1 MTKNYLKFA
10 TKSEILYN
18 CLIKQKLIATNKK
31 QIMKNFTRLFVILL
45 AAVLMSGCSS
55 LDKMKK
61 NANLVKYEITPK
73 VLETHAGIVAAQ
85 VKATYPEKYFDKNTT
100 LKITPVLVYEG
111 GETAFDELL
120 FAQGEKVL
128 ANNKSVSW
136 TGGTI
141 NWSGDVNYIPE
152 MKVSE
157 FLLRVEAER
166 KGKTLAFDPIKLAD
180 GVIAT
185 STLVEDHAKP
195 IVLKD
200 KYQRIVPEQKM
211 ADILYIIN
219 RSDIRPAELKAE
231 DIQALKDYIAL
242 VMQNDRM
249 EVKGVTTSSY
259 ASPDGP
265 LTLNEKLSVQRGKA
279 AEKYLQKEY
288 GKIPEL
294 AELFSSQTTA
304 EDWDGFKT
312 LVQESSMAD
321 KELILR
327 VLSMYQD
334 PNVREQEIK
343 NMSTAYEAL
352 AEEILPQLRRSKFI
366 VDVNLVGLSDEEI
379 LNAVKNDP
387 SILSLEQ
394 LLYAATLTEDPMEML
409 KDYQLAA
416 EKEPKCYR
424 AWNNI
429 GWVYL
434 SMGKADEAMQALEK
448 AKALK
453 NDDNVKNNMGF
464 AALLQGDIQ
473 AAAEYFNS
481 MSAATPESRFGLGTI
496 AIHEGK
502 YDQAV
507 NFLSDKP
514 SMNLALAQLLK
525 GDLNKAKTTIESV
538 KPCKC
543 GAPSY
548 LKAVIAARLDDKD
561 GVINGLREAIGYN
574 SDWKNYARTDL
585 EFAKFFLDDTFD
597 SITK

>member
-1 MTKNYLKFA
+1 
-10 TKSEILYN
+10 
-18 CLIKQKLIATNKK
+18 
-31 QIMKNFTRLFVILL
+31 MKNFTRLFVILL

-61 NANLVKYEITPK
+61 NANLVKYEISPK

-85 VKATYPEKYFDKNTT
+85 VKVTYPEKYFDKNTT
-100 LKITPVLVYEG
+100 LKITPVLSYEG

-120 FAQGEKVL
+120 FTQGEKVL
-128 ANNKSVSW
+128 ANNKPVAW
-136 TGGTI
+136 TGGTV

-157 FLLRVEAER
+157 FLLYIDAER
-166 KGKTLAFDPIKLAD
+166 KGRTLSFDPIKLAD

-185 STLVEDHAKP
+185 STLVEYHAMP

-200 KYQRIVPEQKM
+200 NYQRIVPEQKV
-211 ADILYIIN
+211 ADILYNIN
-219 RSDIRPAELKAE
+219 QSNIRPSELKSA

-242 VMQNDRM
+242 VMENERM
-249 EVKGVTTSSY
+249 EVKGVTNSSY

-265 LTLNEKLSVQRGKA
+265 LALNEKLSVERGKA
-279 AEKYLQKEY
+279 ADRYLKREY

-294 AELFSSQTTA
+294 AELFASQTTA
-304 EDWDGFKT
+304 EDWEGFKT
-312 LVQESSMAD
+312 LVQESSIAD

-334 PNVREQEIK
+334 PVVREQEIK
-343 NMSTAYEAL
+343 NMATAYEAL
-352 AEEILPQLRRSKFI
+352 ADQVLPKLRRSKLI
-366 VDVNLVGLSDEEI
+366 VDVNLIGLSDEEI
-379 LNAVKNDP
+379 LAAIKDDP

-394 LLYAATLTEDPMEML
+394 LLYAATLTNDTKDML
-409 KDYQLAA
+409 KYYEMAA
-416 EKEPKCYR
+416 EKDPKCYR

-429 GWVYL
+429 GWTYL
-434 SMGKADEAMQALEK
+434 QMGKADDAMVALEK

-464 AALLQGDIQ
+464 AALLKGDIS
-473 AAAEYFNS
+473 AASEYFNS
-481 MSAATPESRFGLGTI
+481 MSAATPESKFGLGTI

-507 NFLSDKP
+507 NLLSDTP
-514 SMNLALAQLLK
+514 TMNLALAQLLK
-525 GDLNKAKTTIESV
+525 GDINKAKTTMDAVE
-538 KPCKC
+538 PCKC

-548 LKAVIAARLDDKD
+548 LKAVIAARLDNKD
-561 GVINGLREAIGYN
+561 GVINGLREAFGYN
-574 SDWKNYARTDL
+574 AKWKNYALTDL
-585 EFAKFFLDDTFD
+585 EFAKYFTDDAF
-597 SITK
+597 IAVTK

>member
-1 MTKNYLKFA
+1 
-10 TKSEILYN
+10 
-18 CLIKQKLIATNKK
+18 
-31 QIMKNFTRLFVILL
+31 MKNFTRLFVILL
-45 AAVLMSGCSS
+45 AAVLVSGCSS

-85 VKATYPEKYFDKNTT
+85 VVATYPEKYFDKNTT

-136 TGGTI
+136 TGGTV
-141 NWSGDVNYIPE
+141 NWAGDVNYIPQ

-157 FLLRVEAER
+157 FMLRVEAER
-166 KGKTLAFDPIKLAD
+166 KGKMLAFDPIKLAD

-185 STLVEDHAKP
+185 STLVEDHAMP
-195 IVLKD
+195 IALKD
-200 KYQRIVPEQKM
+200 NYQRIVPEQKM
-211 ADILYIIN
+211 ADILYNIN
-219 RSDIRPAELKAE
+219 RSDIRTTELKAA
-231 DIQALKDYIAL
+231 DIQALKDYIAM
-242 VMQNDRM
+242 VMENQRIQ
-249 EVKGVTTSSY
+249 VKGVTTSSY

-265 LTLNEKLSVQRGKA
+265 LTLNEKLSVERGKA
-279 AEKYLQKEY
+279 AEKYLKKEY

-294 AELFSSQTTA
+294 TDLFASQTTA

-312 LVQESSMAD
+312 LVQESSIAD

-334 PNVREQEIK
+334 PVVREQEIK
-343 NMSTAYEAL
+343 NMSTAYETL
-352 AEEILPQLRRSKFI
+352 ADQILPQLRRSKFI
-366 VDVNLVGLSDEEI
+366 VDVDLIGLSDDEI
-379 LNAVKNDP
+379 LSAIKNDP

-394 LLYAATLTEDPMEML
+394 ILYAATLTEDPQEML
-409 KDYQLAA
+409 NYYQLAA

-434 SMGKADEAMQALEK
+434 NMGKADEAMQALEK

-464 AALLQGDIQ
+464 AALLQGDIK
-473 AAAEYFNS
+473 AASEYFNS
-481 MSAATPESRFGLGTI
+481 MSAATPESKFGLGTI
-496 AIHEGK
+496 AIHEGN

-507 NFLSDKP
+507 NFLGDKP
-514 SMNLALAQLLK
+514 TMNLALAQLLK
-525 GDLNKAKTTIESV
+525 GDINKAKTTMESV

-548 LKAVIAARLDDKD
+548 LKAIIAARLDNKD
-561 GVINGLREAIGYN
+561 GVVNGLREAIGYN

-585 EFAKFFLDDTFD
+585 EFAKFFLDDTFI

>member
-1 MTKNYLKFA
+1 
-10 TKSEILYN
+10 
-18 CLIKQKLIATNKK
+18 
-31 QIMKNFTRLFVILL
+31 MKNFTRLFVILL
-45 AAVLMSGCSS
+45 AAVLVSGCSS
-55 LDKMKK
+55 LEKMKK
-61 NANLVKYEITPK
+61 NANLVRYEVTPK

-85 VKATYPEKYFDKNTT
+85 VKATFPEKYFDKKTT

-111 GETAFDELL
+111 GETVFDELL
-120 FAQGEKVL
+120 YAQGELVQ
-128 ANNKSVSW
+128 ANNKSVGW
-136 TGGTI
+136 TGGTV
-141 NWSGDVNYIPE
+141 NWSGDVSYIPE

-157 FLLRVEAER
+157 FMLRIEAS
-166 KGKTLAFDPIKLAD
+166 KKDKTLAFDPIKLAD

-211 ADILYIIN
+211 ADILYVIN
-219 RSDIRPAELKAE
+219 RSDIRPSELKAE
-231 DIQALKDYIAL
+231 DIQALKDYITM
-242 VMQNDRM
+242 VMENERM
-249 EVKGVTTSSY
+249 EVKGVTASSY

-265 LTLNEKLSVQRGKA
+265 LTLNERLSEQRGKA
-279 AEKYLQKEY
+279 ADKYLNKEY

-294 AELFSSQTTA
+294 AEFFSSKTTA

-334 PNVREQEIK
+334 PVIREQEIK
-343 NMSTAYEAL
+343 NMSAAYETL
-352 AEEILPQLRRSKFI
+352 AEDILPQLRRSKFV
-366 VDVNLVGLSDEEI
+366 VDVNLIGLSDDEI
-379 LNAVKNDP
+379 LAAIKSDP
-387 SILSLEQ
+387 SVLSLEQ
-394 LLYAATLTEDPMEML
+394 LLYAATLTNDPEEML
-409 KDYQLAA
+409 GYYKMAA

-429 GWVYL
+429 GWAYL
-434 SMGKADEAMQALEK
+434 QMGKADEAMEALEK

-453 NDDNVKNNMGF
+453 NDDTVKNNMGF
-464 AALLQGDIQ
+464 AALLKGDL
-473 AAAEYFNS
+473 AAASEYFNS
-481 MSAATPESRFGLGTI
+481 MSAATPESKFGLGTI

-507 NFLSDKP
+507 NLLGDTP

-525 GDLNKAKTTIESV
+525 GDLNKAKTTMESV
-538 KPCKC
+538 EPCKC

-548 LKAVIAARLDDKD
+548 LKAVIAARLDDKN
-561 GVINGLREAIGYN
+561 GVLAGLKEAIGYN
-574 SDWKNYARTDL
+574 ADWKNYAETDL
-585 EFAKFFLDDTFD
+585 EFSKYFLDDDF
-597 SITK
+597 IALTK

>member
-1 MTKNYLKFA
+1 LLLLK
-10 TKSEILYN
+10 E
-18 CLIKQKLIATNKK
+18 LIATNKK

-61 NANLVKYEITPK
+61 NSNLVNYEITPK
-73 VLETHAGIVAAQ
+73 VLETHAGIVAAK
-85 VKATYPEKYFDKNTT
+85 VTATYPEKYFDKNTT
-100 LKITPVLVYEG
+100 LKITPVLSYEG

-128 ANNKSVSW
+128 ANNKSVAW
-136 TGGTI
+136 TGGTV

-157 FLLRVEAER
+157 FLLRIVAER
-166 KGKTLAFDPIKLAD
+166 KGKTLEFDPIKLAD

-185 STLVEDHAKP
+185 STLAEYHAMP
-195 IVLKD
+195 ISLKD
-200 KYQRIVPEQKM
+200 NYQRIVPEQKM
-211 ADILYIIN
+211 ADILYAIN
-219 RSDIRPAELKAE
+219 RSDIRSSELKAA
-231 DIQALKDYIAL
+231 DLQALKDYVAL
-242 VMQNDRM
+242 VMQNERM
-249 EVKGVTTSSY
+249 EVKGVVNSSY

-265 LTLNEKLSVQRGKA
+265 LTLNEKLAEQRGKA

-288 GKIPEL
+288 GKMPEL
-294 AELFSSQTTA
+294 KELFSAQTTA
-304 EDWDGFKT
+304 EDWDGFKA

-334 PNVREQEIK
+334 PVVREQEIK
-343 NMSTAYEAL
+343 NMATAYESL
-352 AEEILPQLRRSKFI
+352 AQDILPLLRRSKLV
-366 VDVNLVGLSDEEI
+366 VDVNLIGLNDEEI
-379 LNAVKNDP
+379 LSAIKSDP
-387 SILSLEQ
+387 STLSLEQ
-394 LLYAATLTEDPMEML
+394 MLYAATLTEDPAEML
-409 KDYQLAA
+409 KYYTLAA
-416 EKEPKCYR
+416 EKDPKCFR

-429 GWVYL
+429 GWAQL
-434 SMGKADEAMQALEK
+434 QMGKADEALVALEK

-453 NDDNVKNNMGF
+453 NDDVVKNNMGF
-464 AALLQGDIQ
+464 AALLKGDLK

-496 AIHEGK
+496 AIHDGN

-507 NFLSDKP
+507 NLLGETP
-514 SMNLALAQLLK
+514 TMNLALAQLLK
-525 GDLNKAKTTIESV
+525 GDVNKAKATMDAV

-548 LKAVIAARLDDKD
+548 LKAVIAARQDNKD
-561 GVINGLREAIGYN
+561 GVLNALREAIGYN
-574 SDWKNYARTDL
+574 SDWKNYAMTDL
-585 EFAKFFLDDTFD
+585 EFAKYFTDEAFIAL
-597 SITK
+597 TK

>member
-1 MTKNYLKFA
+1 
-10 TKSEILYN
+10 
-18 CLIKQKLIATNKK
+18 
-31 QIMKNFTRLFVILL
+31 MKNFTRLFVILL

-61 NANLVKYEITPK
+61 NANLVKYEISPK

-85 VKATYPEKYFDKNTT
+85 VKVTYPEKYFDKNTT
-100 LKITPVLVYEG
+100 LKITPVLSYEG

-120 FAQGEKVL
+120 FTQGEKVL
-128 ANNKSVSW
+128 ANNKPVAW
-136 TGGTI
+136 TGGTV

-157 FLLRVEAER
+157 FLLYIDAER
-166 KGKTLAFDPIKLAD
+166 KGRTLSFDPIKLAD

-185 STLVEDHAKP
+185 STLVEYHAMP

-200 KYQRIVPEQKM
+200 NYQRIVPEQKV
-211 ADILYIIN
+211 ADILYNIN
-219 RSDIRPAELKAE
+219 QSNIRPSELKSA

-242 VMQNDRM
+242 VMENERM
-249 EVKGVTTSSY
+249 EVKGVTNSSY

-265 LTLNEKLSVQRGKA
+265 LALNEKLSVERGKA
-279 AEKYLQKEY
+279 ADRYLKREY

-294 AELFSSQTTA
+294 AELFASQTTA
-304 EDWDGFKT
+304 EDWEGFKT
-312 LVQESSMAD
+312 LVQESSIAD

-334 PNVREQEIK
+334 PVVREQEIK
-343 NMSTAYEAL
+343 NMATAYEAL
-352 AEEILPQLRRSKFI
+352 ADQVLPKLRRSKLI
-366 VDVNLVGLSDEEI
+366 VDVNLIGLSDEEI
-379 LNAVKNDP
+379 LAAIKDDP

-394 LLYAATLTEDPMEML
+394 LLYAATLTNDTKDML
-409 KDYQLAA
+409 KYYEMAA
-416 EKEPKCYR
+416 EKDPKCYR

-429 GWVYL
+429 GWTYL
-434 SMGKADEAMQALEK
+434 QMGKADDAMVALEK

-464 AALLQGDIQ
+464 AALLKGDIS
-473 AAAEYFNS
+473 AASEYFNS
-481 MSAATPESRFGLGTI
+481 MSAATPESKFGLGTI

-507 NFLSDKP
+507 NLLSDTP
-514 SMNLALAQLLK
+514 TMNLALAQLLK
-525 GDLNKAKTTIESV
+525 GDINKAKMTMDAVE
-538 KPCKC
+538 PCKC

-548 LKAVIAARLDDKD
+548 LKAVIAARLDNKD
-561 GVINGLREAIGYN
+561 GVINGLREAFGYN
-574 SDWKNYARTDL
+574 AKWKNYALTDL
-585 EFAKFFLDDTFD
+585 EFAKYFTDDAF
-597 SITK
+597 IAVTK

>member
-1 MTKNYLKFA
+1 
-10 TKSEILYN
+10 
-18 CLIKQKLIATNKK
+18 
-31 QIMKNFTRLFVILL
+31 MKNFTRLFVILL
-45 AAVLMSGCSS
+45 AAVLVSGCSS

-85 VKATYPEKYFDKNTT
+85 VKVTYPEKYFDKNTT
-100 LKITPVLVYEG
+100 LKITPVLSYEG

-120 FAQGEKVL
+120 FTQGEKVL
-128 ANNKSVSW
+128 ANNKSVAW
-136 TGGTI
+136 TGGTV

-157 FLLRVEAER
+157 FLLHVDAER

-185 STLVEDHAKP
+185 STLVEDHAMP
-195 IVLKD
+195 ISLKD
-200 KYQRIVPEQKM
+200 NYQRIVPEQKI
-211 ADILYIIN
+211 ADILYNIN
-219 RSDIRPAELKAE
+219 QSNIRPSELKSA

-242 VMQNDRM
+242 VVQNERM
-249 EVKGVTTSSY
+249 EVKGVTNSSY

-265 LTLNEKLSVQRGKA
+265 LTLNEKLSEARGKA

-288 GKIPEL
+288 GKMPEL
-294 AELFSSQTTA
+294 AELFSKQTTA
-304 EDWDGFKT
+304 EDWEGFKA
-312 LVQESSMAD
+312 LVQESSIAD

-334 PNVREQEIK
+334 PAVREKEIK
-343 NMSTAYEAL
+343 NMSTAYESL
-352 AEEILPQLRRSKFI
+352 AEQILPQLRRSKLI
-366 VDVNLVGLSDEEI
+366 VDVNLIGLSDEEI
-379 LNAVKNDP
+379 LAAIKGDASV
-387 SILSLEQ
+387 LSVEQ
-394 LLYAATLTEDPMEML
+394 MLYAATLTSDPNEML
-409 KDYQLAA
+409 KYYQMAA
-416 EKEPKCYR
+416 EKEPKCFR

-429 GWVYL
+429 GWAYL
-434 SMGKADEAMQALEK
+434 QMGNADDAMVALEK

-464 AALLQGDIQ
+464 AALLKGDIK
-473 AAAEYFNS
+473 AASEYFNS
-481 MSAATPESRFGLGTI
+481 MSAATPESKFGLGTI

-507 NFLSDKP
+507 NMLGDTP
-514 SMNLALAQLLK
+514 TMNLALAQLLK
-525 GDLNKAKTTIESV
+525 GDLNKAKTTMDAV

-548 LKAVIAARLDDKD
+548 FKAVIAARLDNKD
-561 GVINGLREAIGYN
+561 GVINALREAIGYN
-574 SDWKNYARTDL
+574 TDWKNYAMTDL
-585 EFAKFFLDDTFD
+585 EFAKYFTDDAF
-597 SITK
+597 IALTK

>member
-1 MTKNYLKFA
+1 
-10 TKSEILYN
+10 
-18 CLIKQKLIATNKK
+18 
-31 QIMKNFTRLFVILL
+31 MKNFTRLFVILL

-61 NANLVKYEITPK
+61 NANLVKYEISPK

-85 VKATYPEKYFDKNTT
+85 VKVTYPEKYFDKNTT
-100 LKITPVLVYEG
+100 LKITPVLSYEG

-120 FAQGEKVL
+120 FTQGEKVL
-128 ANNKSVSW
+128 ANNKPVAW
-136 TGGTI
+136 TGGTV

-157 FLLRVEAER
+157 FLLYIDAER
-166 KGKTLAFDPIKLAD
+166 KGRTLSFDPIKLAD

-185 STLVEDHAKP
+185 STLVEYHAMP

-200 KYQRIVPEQKM
+200 NYQRIVPEQKV
-211 ADILYIIN
+211 ADILYNIN
-219 RSDIRPAELKAE
+219 QSNIRPSELKSA

-242 VMQNDRM
+242 VMENERM
-249 EVKGVTTSSY
+249 EVKGVTNSSY

-265 LTLNEKLSVQRGKA
+265 LALNERLSVERGKA
-279 AEKYLQKEY
+279 ADRYLKREY

-294 AELFSSQTTA
+294 ADLFASQTTA
-304 EDWDGFKT
+304 EDWEGFKT
-312 LVQESSMAD
+312 LVQESSIAD

-334 PNVREQEIK
+334 PVVREQEIK
-343 NMSTAYEAL
+343 NMATAYEAL
-352 AEEILPQLRRSKFI
+352 ADQVLPKLRRSKLI
-366 VDVNLVGLSDEEI
+366 VDVNLIGLSDEEI
-379 LNAVKNDP
+379 LAAIKDDP

-394 LLYAATLTEDPMEML
+394 LLYAATLTNDTKDML
-409 KDYQLAA
+409 KYYEMAA
-416 EKEPKCYR
+416 EKDPKCYR

-429 GWVYL
+429 GWTYL
-434 SMGKADEAMQALEK
+434 QMGKADDAMVALEK

-464 AALLQGDIQ
+464 AALLKGDIS
-473 AAAEYFNS
+473 AASEYFNS
-481 MSAATPESRFGLGTI
+481 MSAATPESKFGLGTI

-507 NFLSDKP
+507 NLLSDTP
-514 SMNLALAQLLK
+514 TMNLALAQLLK
-525 GDLNKAKTTIESV
+525 GDINKAKTTMDAVE
-538 KPCKC
+538 PCKC

-548 LKAVIAARLDDKD
+548 LKAVIAARLDNKD
-561 GVINGLREAIGYN
+561 GVINGLREAFGYN
-574 SDWKNYARTDL
+574 AKWKNYALTDL
-585 EFAKFFLDDTFD
+585 EFAKYFTDDAF
-597 SITK
+597 IAVTK

>member
-1 MTKNYLKFA
+1 
-10 TKSEILYN
+10 
-18 CLIKQKLIATNKK
+18 
-31 QIMKNFTRLFVILL
+31 MKNFTRLFVILL
-45 AAVLMSGCSS
+45 AAVLVSGCSS
-55 LDKMKK
+55 LEKMKK
-61 NANLVKYEITPK
+61 NANLVRYEVTPK

-85 VKATYPEKYFDKNTT
+85 VKATYPEKYFDKKTT

-111 GETAFDELL
+111 GETVFDELL
-120 FAQGEKVL
+120 YAQGELVQ
-128 ANNKSVSW
+128 ANNKSVGW
-136 TGGTI
+136 TGGTV
-141 NWSGDVNYIPE
+141 NWSGDVSYIPE

-157 FLLRVEAER
+157 FMLRIEAS
-166 KGKTLAFDPIKLAD
+166 KKDKTLAFDPIKLAD

-211 ADILYIIN
+211 ADILYVIN
-219 RSDIRPAELKAE
+219 RSDIRPSELKAE
-231 DIQALKDYIAL
+231 DIQALKDYITM
-242 VMQNDRM
+242 VMENERM
-249 EVKGVTTSSY
+249 EVKGVTASSY

-265 LTLNEKLSVQRGKA
+265 LTLNERLSEQRGKA
-279 AEKYLQKEY
+279 ADKYLNKEY

-294 AELFSSQTTA
+294 AEFFSSKTTA

-334 PNVREQEIK
+334 PVVREQEIK
-343 NMSTAYEAL
+343 NMSAAYETL
-352 AEEILPQLRRSKFI
+352 AEDILPQLRRSKFV
-366 VDVNLVGLSDEEI
+366 VDVNLIGLSDDEI
-379 LNAVKNDP
+379 LAAIKSDP
-387 SILSLEQ
+387 SVLSLEQ
-394 LLYAATLTEDPMEML
+394 LLYAATLTNDPEEML
-409 KDYQLAA
+409 GYYKMAA

-429 GWVYL
+429 GWAYL
-434 SMGKADEAMQALEK
+434 QMGKADEAMEALEK

-453 NDDNVKNNMGF
+453 NDDTVKNNMGF
-464 AALLQGDIQ
+464 AALLKGDL
-473 AAAEYFNS
+473 AAASEYFNS
-481 MSAATPESRFGLGTI
+481 MSAATPESKFGLGTI

-507 NFLSDKP
+507 NLLGDTP

-525 GDLNKAKTTIESV
+525 GDLNKAKTTMESV
-538 KPCKC
+538 EPCKC

-548 LKAVIAARLDDKD
+548 LKAVIAARLDNKD
-561 GVINGLREAIGYN
+561 GVLAGLKEAIGYN
-574 SDWKNYARTDL
+574 ADWKNYAETDL
-585 EFAKFFLDDTFD
+585 EFSKYFLDDDF
-597 SITK
+597 IALTK